1 MSFVPCSWDAYMDN
15 YGSCFKPCY
24 EGYLSQI
31 LDNGTCGTNYTTIAA
46 STSKSTLKCICE
58 NAHGVSDT
66 WSKAAWECSYTR
78 CDNLTGSF
86 NYTTWIDS
94 VWSYDDLCAYARGTE
109 KCTSAAS
116 ALRLST
122 AGALVGLLALSHV
135 LFV

>member
-24 EGYLSQI
+24 SGYLSQI

-66 WSKAAWECSYTR
+66 WSKTAWECSYTR
-78 CDNLTGSF
+78 CDNLTGNF
-86 NYTTWIDS
+86 NYSDWIS
-94 VWSYDDLCAYARGTE
+94 SIWSYDDLCAIRKVHISSNKIVYGRGSGRIIGIE
-109 KCTSAAS
+109 SGVDI
-116 ALRLST
+116 RL
-122 AGALVGLLALSHV
+122 
-135 LFV
+135 